1 MYQAYFRLQ
10 YKMANRH
17 FRAFGLAPALAYPLS
32 LVLFVSLSFYIFYKT
47 QHAAYIYPVL
57 ALSLVG
63 SLSKKERNVF
73 LQQCFPKQDYQRL
86 RILENL
92 LIALPFA
99 LFLMLKL
106 AFWEALGLI
115 GVSVLMAFIKS
126 GNFNNY
132 SLPTPFYRYPFE
144 FTVGFRKTFLFLSM
158 IYFVAVM
165 GFWVDNFNLSVFTL
179 ILVFATALTFY
190 MVPEAPFYVW
200 IFAQKPSSFLK
211 HKIWIAIAYAN
222 ALALPISIAA
232 LILYPSFWWVILLA
246 QLVGSLFLIAVI
258 LAKYADFPKELG
270 LPAIIFL
277 VLAIPFPPILLVLI
291 PYFYKKAIRRLNQF
305 LV

>member
-1 MYQAYFRLQ
+1 MF
-10 YKMANRH
+10 NRH
-17 FRAFGLAPALAYPLS
+17 LRAFGLAPALAYPLS
-32 LVLFVSLSFYIFYKT
+32 LILFVGLSFYVFYKT
-47 QHAAYIYPVL
+47 QYAVYIYPVL
-57 ALSLVG
+57 ALSLIG
-63 SLSKKERNVF
+63 SLSEKERNVF
-73 LQQCFPKQDYQRL
+73 LQHIFSKQHYQRL

-92 LIALPFA
+92 LVALPFA

-106 AFWEALGLI
+106 AFLEALGFIAL
-115 GVSVLMAFIKS
+115 SVLLAFIKS
-126 GNFNNY
+126 GSSNNY

-144 FTVGFRKTFLFLSM
+144 FTVGFRKTFLFLLL

-179 ILVFATALTFY
+179 ILVFATTLTFY

-211 HKIWIAIAYAN
+211 HKLGVAVMYAN
-222 ALALPISIAA
+222 LLALPIAIAA
-232 LILYPSFWWVILLA
+232 LILYPSFGWVILLA
-246 QLVGSLFLIAVI
+246 HLVGSLFLVALI
-258 LAKYADFPKELG
+258 LAKYADFPKEIG

-277 VLAIPFPPILLVLI
+277 VMAIPFPPILLLLI

-305 LV
+305 LA